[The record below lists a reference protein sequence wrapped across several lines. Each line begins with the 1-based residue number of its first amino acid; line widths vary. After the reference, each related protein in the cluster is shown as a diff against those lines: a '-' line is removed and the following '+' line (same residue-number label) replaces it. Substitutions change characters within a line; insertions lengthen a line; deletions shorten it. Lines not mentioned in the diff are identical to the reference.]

1 MHTAFVGAA
10 IAAILPMTAARG
22 VPVKKQFFAGTACP
36 SCKAL
41 DKVRRC
47 EDAQGLIWLEC
58 LACGYTQDLNEGY
71 VDPEEEAA
79 AKAAAQPVTWRPR

>member
-1 MHTAFVGAA
+1 MGAA
-10 IAAILPMTAARG
+10 IAATLFMTAARG